1 MPDSLFRGRLVRLTA
16 PRPED
21 TETMAR
27 WSENSTY
34 SRLVDTDYARPR
46 PAKAF
51 AEKEDETPPA
61 DALEFRIR
69 TIAED
74 RLVGFVALHHI
85 EWSNGSGEI
94 SIGIGEPADWDKGYG
109 SEAMRLTLN
118 YAFNEL
124 NLHRVG
130 LDVLDYNARALH
142 VYEKLGFV
150 HEGAKRQFGRR
161 DGRRYD
167 LVLMGMLRD
176 EWKG

>member
-1 MPDSLFRGRLVRLTA
+1 VEQRERAKSPSALA
-16 PRPED
+16 SRP
-21 TETMAR
+21 T
-27 WSENSTY
+27 
-34 SRLVDTDYARPR
+34 
-46 PAKAF
+46 
-51 AEKEDETPPA
+51 
-61 DALEFRIR
+61 
-69 TIAED
+69 
-74 RLVGFVALHHI
+74 GI
-85 EWSNGSGEI
+85 E
-94 SIGIGEPADWDKGYG
+94 GYG